1 MQRIEVAGVEIALR
15 MRCRKNQRG
24 QALAETQFA
33 VSEFF
38 NRWRRYTLHR
48 KAGVQIGRTLFLIIA
63 RRVGNR
69 IVIAGGPT
77 HVLSSIH
84 VCAFLVRSTGW
95 PPHDARTMPTT

>member
-1 MQRIEVAGVEIALR
+1 MQRIEVAGGEIALR

-33 VSEFF
+33 VREFF

-69 IVIAGGPT
+69 IVVTRGERTPET
-77 HVLSSIH
+77 RDP
-84 VCAFLVRSTGW
+84 VCAAFAA
-95 PPHDARTMPTT
+95 ARANRARRIPAAPL